1 MQDKSQISYWFED
14 QNILTVQT
22 TRVPNVG
29 EVIHFDTRMDKTWY
43 ESNFPN
49 TKNDKLFNEGV
60 IGNFVVTEVKRYYK
74 NYDIKHETDFGVGTK
89 KYVIPMQQTMEN
101 FEVQLNSYTL
111 K

>member
-1 MQDKSQISYWFED
+1 MEDISNISYWFQD

-22 TRVPNVG
+22 TKVPNVG

-49 TKNDKLFNEGV
+49 NDKLFLFNEGV

-74 NYDIKHETDFGVGTK
+74 NYDIKHEADFGVGTK
-89 KYVIPMQQTMEN
+89 NYVIPMQQTVEK
-101 FEVQLNSYTL
+101 FEVQLDKHSDL
-111 K
+111 